1 MKVLYLSNFFNH
13 HQKFLSDVLYEQLGD
28 GNYYFVETSV
38 MPEAQKVLGYH
49 SYDVPYLLQYYSHS
63 KDEIDQMIMDADI
76 VQFGE
81 APLSMIKARVKAGK
95 IVIRNSERR
104 YKSISRYLK
113 WPIYTYQSLIYNKG
127 YLLASSAFAPRDYML
142 SGMKPGRMY
151 QWGYFPE
158 VKYYDNIEEI
168 FERKQKNL
176 GLKQLD
182 VSILWVA
189 RLIGW
194 KHPESTIEV
203 AKMLNQMGV
212 RYELNIIGAGP
223 LEDKMKALID
233 NNELSKTVHF
243 LGPVPPEKV
252 REYMERADIFLFTS
266 DQNEGWGAT
275 LNESMNSACAVVAG
289 HMIGSVPFLM
299 KDKEN
304 GLIFKSKDWSDL
316 CEKVKYLVSNPK
328 ERERLGRNAYKTIT
342 ETWSPKVA
350 GDNLVKLY
358 KALLSG
364 KETPINE
371 GPCSK
376 VKIISSNW
384 MKN

>member
-1 MKVLYLSNFFNH
+1 
-13 HQKFLSDVLYEQLGD
+13 
-28 GNYYFVETSV
+28 
-38 MPEAQKVLGYH
+38 
-49 SYDVPYLLQYYSHS
+49 
-63 KDEIDQMIMDADI
+63 MIMDADI

-104 YKSISRYLK
+104 YKSKSRYLK

-142 SGMKPGRMY
+142 SGMKPNRMFM
-151 QWGYFPE
+151 WGYFPE

-176 GLKQLD
+176 GLK
-182 VSILWVA
+182 
-189 RLIGW
+189 
-194 KHPESTIEV
+194 HPESTIEV
-203 AKMLNQMGV
+203 AKMLNLMGV

-223 LEDKMKALID
+223 LEDKIKALID
-233 NNELSKTVHF
+233 NNGLSENVHI

-252 REYMERADIFLFTS
+252 RKHMEQADIFLFTS

-299 KDKEN
+299 KDNEN
-304 GLIFKSKDWSDL
+304 GMIFKSKDWSDL

-328 ERERLGRNAYKTIT
+328 ERERLGRNAYTTIT

-358 KALLSG
+358 DALLSG

-376 VKIISSNW
+376 ANIISSNW

>member
-1 MKVLYLSNFFNH
+1 
-13 HQKFLSDVLYEQLGD
+13 
-28 GNYYFVETSV
+28 
-38 MPEAQKVLGYH
+38 
-49 SYDVPYLLQYYSHS
+49 
-63 KDEIDQMIMDADI
+63 
-76 VQFGE
+76 
-81 APLSMIKARVKAGK
+81 
-95 IVIRNSERR
+95 
-104 YKSISRYLK
+104 
-113 WPIYTYQSLIYNKG
+113 
-127 YLLASSAFAPRDYML
+127 
-142 SGMKPGRMY
+142 
-151 QWGYFPE
+151 
-158 VKYYDNIEEI
+158 
-168 FERKQKNL
+168 
-176 GLKQLD
+176 LKQLD

-203 AKMLNQMGV
+203 AKALNLLGI

-233 NNELSKTVHF
+233 NNGLSENVHL

-252 REYMERADIFLFTS
+252 REHMERADIFLFTS
-266 DQNEGWGAT
+266 NQNEGWGAT

-299 KDKEN
+299 RDNDN

-316 CEKVKYLVSNPK
+316 GEKVKYLVSNPK

-376 VKIISSNW
+376 AKIIGSNW

>member
-1 MKVLYLSNFFNH
+1 MTVIFISNYFNH
-13 HQKFLSDVLYEQLGD
+13 HQKFLSDVIYQHLGD
-28 GNYYFVETSV
+28 DYHFIETSV
-38 MPEAQKVLGYH
+38 IPEVQKVLGYH
-49 SYDVPYLLQYYSHS
+49 SYDVPYLLQYNSHS
-63 KDEIDQMIMDADI
+63 KDKIDQMIMDADI

-104 YKSISRYLK
+104 YKSKSRYLK

-142 SGMKPGRMY
+142 SGMKPNRMFM
-151 QWGYFPE
+151 WGYFPE

-189 RLIGW
+189 RLIGL

-203 AKMLNQMGV
+203 AKMLNLMGV

-223 LEDKMKALID
+223 LEDKIKALID
-233 NNELSKTVHF
+233 NNGLSENVHI

-252 REYMERADIFLFTS
+252 RKHMEQADIFLFTS

-299 KDKEN
+299 KDNEN
-304 GLIFKSKDWSDL
+304 GMIFKSKDWSDL

-328 ERERLGRNAYKTIT
+328 ERERLGRNAYTTIT

-358 KALLSG
+358 DALLSG

-376 VKIISSNW
+376 ANIISSNW

>member
-49 SYDVPYLLQYYSHS
+49 SYDVPYLLQYNSHS

-81 APLSMIKARVKAGK
+81 APLSMIKARVKARK

-142 SGMKPGRMY
+142 SGMKPDRMY

-168 FERKQKNL
+168 L
-176 GLKQLD
+176 
-182 VSILWVA
+182 S
-189 RLIGW
+189 
-194 KHPESTIEV
+194 ES
-203 AKMLNQMGV
+203 K
-212 RYELNIIGAGP
+212 
-223 LEDKMKALID
+223 
-233 NNELSKTVHF
+233 
-243 LGPVPPEKV
+243 
-252 REYMERADIFLFTS
+252 
-266 DQNEGWGAT
+266 
-275 LNESMNSACAVVAG
+275 
-289 HMIGSVPFLM
+289 
-299 KDKEN
+299 
-304 GLIFKSKDWSDL
+304 
-316 CEKVKYLVSNPK
+316 
-328 ERERLGRNAYKTIT
+328 
-342 ETWSPKVA
+342 
-350 GDNLVKLY
+350 
-358 KALLSG
+358 
-364 KETPINE
+364 
-371 GPCSK
+371 
-376 VKIISSNW
+376 KI
-384 MKN
+384 